1 MLQNIIFTFNSPLL
15 NHYTLLYLK
24 EKERPRNENALY
36 IMSVNVLR
44 HLNCYAHPTAD
55 CDA

>member
-36 IMSVNVLR
+36 IK
-44 HLNCYAHPTAD
+44 C
-55 CDA
+55 